1 MGVVRLLRTP
11 SSPDEPERTGP
22 SDGMLVLEARRGT
35 MAAQEA
41 LFRRHVRRVVG
52 LAHRLLS
59 GSGEDVDD
67 LVQDAFVQALNK
79 LGELRE
85 PEAFGGWLGQI
96 VVRTASKR
104 LRRRRLLTRLGLLR
118 NEEVD
123 LDGFAVLSLPQDKA
137 MELREL
143 YQDLLSFPAE
153 ERIALTLRRVEGME
167 TEDIAS
173 SMGLSASTVKRRLK
187 RAEGRIER
195 LRERRLGS

>member
-11 SSPDEPERTGP
+11 SSPDGPERASP
-22 SDGMLVLEARRGT
+22 SDGMLVLEARQGVT
-35 MAAQEA
+35 AAQEA

-59 GSGEDVDD
+59 GSGEDTDD

-118 NEEVD
+118 TEEVD
-123 LDGFAVLSLPQDKA
+123 LDAFSVPGLPQDKV
-137 MELREL
+137 MELREM
-143 YQDLLSFPAE
+143 YQDLLGFPAE
-153 ERIALTLRRVEGME
+153 ERIALTLRRIEGME
-167 TEDIAS
+167 TEDIAN

>member
-11 SSPDEPERTGP
+11 SSPDGPERASP
-22 SDGMLVLEARRGT
+22 SDGMLVLEARQGVT
-35 MAAQEA
+35 AAQEA

-59 GSGEDVDD
+59 GSGEDTDD

-96 VVRTASKR
+96 VVRMASKR

-118 NEEVD
+118 TEEVD
-123 LDGFAVLSLPQDKA
+123 LDAFSVPGLPQDKV
-137 MELREL
+137 MELREM
-143 YQDLLSFPAE
+143 YQDLLGFPAE
-153 ERIALTLRRVEGME
+153 ERIALTLRRIEGME
-167 TEDIAS
+167 TEDIAN